1 MFNKRNL
8 SIMSNFKTKAF
19 ALFVAVALVSGGSA
33 AYAASLTQAQISAII
48 SLLQSFGAD
57 STTISSV
64 NSALSGTPVVAPA
77 TSGAYSFTRDLT
89 VGSTGNDVKE
99 LQKYLNSAGY
109 AVAASGVGSVGNE
122 STSFGSLTKSAVAK
136 WQAANGLS
144 PAAGYFGSLSRAKYV
159 ALMGGVS
166 VTPVTPTTPVV
177 TPVPVTGAKLAVA
190 AGTQPASS
198 LFPLNSTRVPFT
210 VIKMTAGT
218 SDVTVNSLT
227 AERTGLAVDAS
238 FSGVVLLDETGT
250 QVGIA
255 KTLNSAHQVILNEPF
270 TVKAGQ
276 TRVMTLAGNGATSSN
291 SRGGQIAYLSL
302 VAVDASAEV
311 TGLLPVVGAGHTVN
325 ESLTIGSVASMARG
339 SLDPG
344 SSQSKEVGTSAYVFS
359 GVKATAGSTEDVYLK
374 SIRWNQ
380 TGSAGSGDLANLKT
394 YVEGVGSYD
403 VTVSSDGKYYTSVF
417 GDNAGKG
424 ILVPKGFSKDIYI
437 KGDVMGG
444 SSRTVIFSIA
454 KRTDLGVVGALYGYG
469 INPPQTSNCTDDTA
483 TYVSCF
489 RSIEDPWYRG
499 STVTVSSGSIQ
510 VSTSAAVPSQN
521 IAINLA
527 GQPLGAFDVDV
538 KGEPISVAAMA
549 FNLNIGSK
557 SGNADATDFT
567 SVSLFDENGKV
578 VAGPVDGIA
587 DAAHAAGTAHGELY
601 FTDTVVFPVGRHTY
615 SLKGKVGTDI
625 TNGMTFVA
633 STTPSSDFTTVR
645 GQVTNN
651 TITPSP
657 TSALSL
663 ATMTVKSGA
672 FTVSVSSD
680 PIAQTIIAGKKG
692 FTFANYI
699 FDVTNSGEDVRVTSI
714 PLAYDFSNGSS
725 ANELTSCQL
734 WDGATSLTTGSN
746 TVSPTAAAS
755 TTSFVFD
762 GTGITLAKGTAK
774 TLSLKCDLS
783 GSATTSSQYYW
794 GIDSGQNSSY
804 TAASGLTSGQTI
816 AETFNDSVGQRMTV
830 ATGGSMA
837 VSLDSSSP
845 GYTIVSAGTTGATL
859 SKIKFSAT
867 NENINLK
874 QIALRL
880 TGSTASSSRSDL
892 VGSKVTIWDGTTQV
906 GEAVF
911 PTSVTATSTLTTTVT
926 IPNGGAKVLTI
937 KGDIQ
942 PIAFNGVINKS
953 GDILKVDYDGA
964 NVGLNGTYGTG
975 VSSGSTVNGGTS
987 NTAASGVRI
996 MRAYPSIAKLAV
1008 PSSLLQGGAQK
1019 TLYRFSVT
1027 ANGGDVA
1034 LYKMSFVIGSS
1045 SVQATTSTYGL
1056 YAYTDSGFSSIDS
1069 AFTAD
1074 GLVNYGN
1081 CVGGRSDVTYTGST
1095 PGSNNSPLTIRVYPD
1110 KGTTACNA
1118 TTTYTVPSGV
1128 TRYFD
1133 FKATIS
1139 HVETGTGVE
1148 TVSAEMEGDA
1158 AYPAVVTA
1166 GDVSSNMFNAG
1177 FAAATV
1183 ATKIGVDTDTNNDF
1197 IWSPISTT
1205 TSVSVHDLDWTNGY
1219 LVPGLPTTNTAIEYF
1234 TSTN

>member
-1 MFNKRNL
+1 
-8 SIMSNFKTKAF
+8 MSNLKTKAF

-64 NSALSGTPVVAPA
+64 NSALSGTPVVAPV
-77 TSGAYSFTRDLT
+77 TSGTYSFTRDLT
-89 VGSTGNDVKE
+89 VGSTGDDVKE

-109 AVAASGVGSVGNE
+109 AIAASGAGSMGNE
-122 STSFGSLTKSAVAK
+122 STYFGSLTKLAVAK
-136 WQAANGLS
+136 WQAANALS
-144 PAAGYFGSLSRAKYV
+144 PAVGYFGSLSRAKYV
-159 ALMGGVS
+159 ALMGGVV

-210 VIKMTAGT
+210 VLKMTAGS

-238 FSGVVLLDETGT
+238 FSGVVLLDEMGT

-255 KTLNSAHQVILNEPF
+255 KTLNSVHQVILNEPF

-302 VAVDASAEV
+302 VAVSASSDV
-311 TGLLPVVGAGHTVN
+311 TGNLPVVGAGHTVN
-325 ESLTIGSVASMARG
+325 ESLAIGSVSTMARG

-344 SSQSKEVGTSAYVFS
+344 SSQSKEVGTAGYTFS
-359 GVKATAGSTEDVYLK
+359 GVKATAGSTEDLYLK

-380 TGSAGSGDLANLKT
+380 TGSAGSGDLSNLKT
-394 YVEGVGSYD
+394 YVEGIGSYD
-403 VTVSSDGKYYTSVF
+403 VALSSDGKYYTSTF
-417 GDNAGKG
+417 ADNAGKG
-424 ILVPKGFSKDIYI
+424 ILIAKGFSKDIYI

-469 INPPQTSNCTDDTA
+469 INPPQTSNCTSDT
-483 TYVSCF
+483 TSVSCF

-499 STVTVSSGSIQ
+499 STVTVSSGSMT
-510 VSTSAAVPSQN
+510 VSTSASAPSQN

-527 GQPLGAFDVDV
+527 NQPLGAFDVDV
-538 KGEPISVAAMA
+538 KGEPISVAAVS
-549 FNLNIGSK
+549 FNVYLSDGTAATNI
-557 SGNADATDFT
+557 T
-567 SVSLFDENGKV
+567 SVSLYDENGAV

-587 DAAHAAGTAHGELY
+587 DGSHATGLATGEFY
-601 FTDTVVFPVGRHTY
+601 FTDTVVFPIGKHTY
-615 SLKGKVGTDI
+615 ALKGKIGTSI
-625 TNGMTFVA
+625 ANGVSISA

-645 GQVTNN
+645 GQTTNN

-657 TSALSL
+657 TSVLTLS
-663 ATMTVKSGA
+663 TMTVKAGA

-680 PIAQTIIAGKKG
+680 PIAQTIISGTKG
-692 FTFANYI
+692 FTFAKYI
-699 FDVTNSGEDVRVTSI
+699 FDVTNSGEDIRVTSI
-714 PLAYDFSNGSS
+714 PLSYATLAGGS
-725 ANELTSCQL
+725 ANELSNCQL

-746 TVSPTAAAS
+746 IVNPTTVSS
-755 TTSFVFD
+755 STSFVFD

-774 TLSLKCDLS
+774 TLAMKCDLS
-783 GSATTSSQYYW
+783 GSATSSSIYFW
-794 GIDSGQNSSY
+794 GLDSGQAGSSY

-816 AETFNDSVGQRMTV
+816 AETFNDADGQRMTV
-830 ATGGSMA
+830 ATGGTLA
-837 VSLDSSSP
+837 TSLDSGSP
-845 GYTIVSAGTTGATL
+845 GYTIVAAGTTGVTL

-874 QIALRL
+874 QIALQL
-880 TGSTASSSRSDL
+880 SGSTASSSRSDL

-911 PTSVTATSTLTTTVT
+911 PTGANATSTLSTTVT
-926 IPNGGAKVLTI
+926 VPNGGSKVLTV
-937 KGDIQ
+937 KGDIS
-942 PIAFNGVINKS
+942 PIAFNGVISQS
-953 GDILKVDYDGA
+953 GDLLKVDYDGA

-975 VSSGSTVNGGTS
+975 VSSGATVNGGTS
-987 NTAASGVRI
+987 DTAASGVRI
-996 MRAYPSIAKLAV
+996 MRAYPTVAKLAV
-1008 PSSLLQGGAQK
+1008 PSTLLQSGSQK

-1027 ANGGDVA
+1027 ANSGDVA
-1034 LYKMSFVIGSS
+1034 LYKMSFVVSSS
-1045 SVQATTSTYGL
+1045 SVQATTSTFGL

-1069 AFTAD
+1069 AFASD

-1081 CVGGRSDVTYTGST
+1081 CVGGRNAVTQTDRVSDG
-1095 PGSNNSPLTIRVYPD
+1095 NDSPTLLEVYPD

-1133 FKATIS
+1133 LKATVS
-1139 HVETGTGVE
+1139 NVETGTGVE
-1148 TVSAEMEGDA
+1148 TVSAQLEGDS
-1158 AYPAVVTA
+1158 AYPTTITA
-1166 GDVSSNMFNAG
+1166 GNAAGNMFNAG
-1177 FAAATV
+1177 FGPTNTAT
-1183 ATKIGVDTDTNNDF
+1183 AIGVETDSNDDF

-1205 TSVSVHDLDWTNGY
+1205 TSVSQSDLDWSNGY
-1219 LVPGLPTTNTAIEYF
+1219 LVPGLPTTNTAIEYL
-1234 TSTN
+1234 TSSN

>member
-1 MFNKRNL
+1 
-8 SIMSNFKTKAF
+8 MSNLKTKAF
-19 ALFVAVALVSGGSA
+19 AVFIAAAFIVAMSGGSV
-33 AYAASLTQAQISAII
+33 AYAASLTSAQISAII

-57 STTISSV
+57 ATTISSV
-64 NSALSGTPVVAPA
+64 SSALSGTPVVTPV
-77 TSGAYSFTRDLT
+77 TGGAYSFTKDLT
-89 VGSTGNDVKE
+89 VGSTGDDVKE

-109 AVAASGVGSVGNE
+109 AVAASGVGSAGNE

-159 ALMGGVS
+159 ALMGGVV
-166 VTPVTPTTPVV
+166 VTPVTPGV
-177 TPVPVTGAKLAVA
+177 TPVPVTGANLAVA

-210 VIKMTAGT
+210 VIKMTAGS
-218 SDVTVNSLT
+218 SDVTVNSMT

-238 FSGVVLLDETGT
+238 FSGVVLLDEAGT

-255 KTLNSAHQVILNEPF
+255 KTLNSTHQVILNEAF

-276 TRVMTLAGNGATSSN
+276 TRVMTLAGNGATASG

-302 VAVDASAEV
+302 VAVSASTDV
-311 TGLLPVVGAGHTVN
+311 SDLLPIVGAGHTVN
-325 ESLTIGSVASMARG
+325 ESLTVGSVSSMARG

-344 SSQSKEVGTSAYVFS
+344 SSQTKEVGTSAYVFS
-359 GVKATAGSTEDVYLK
+359 GVKATAGSTEDIYLK

-403 VTVSSDGKYYTSVF
+403 VVLSSDGKYYTSTF
-417 GDNAGKG
+417 PENSGKG
-424 ILVPKGFSKDIYI
+424 ILIAKGFSKDIYI
-437 KGDVMGG
+437 KGDVTGG
-444 SSRTVIFSIA
+444 SSRTAIFSIA

-469 INPPQTSNCTDDTA
+469 INPPQTSNCTDDT
-483 TYVSCF
+483 TSYVSCF
-489 RSIEDPWYRG
+489 RSVEDPWYRG
-499 STVTVSSGSIQ
+499 STVTVSSGSMT
-510 VSTSAAVPSQN
+510 VSTSASAPSQN

-527 GQPLGAFDVDV
+527 NQPFGAFDVDV
-538 KGEPISVAAMA
+538 KGEPISVAKMA
-549 FNLNIGSK
+549 FNVTLT
-557 SGNADATDFT
+557 GNDTTKTLADLT
-567 SVSLFDENGKV
+567 SVSLYDENGKV
-578 VAGPVDGIA
+578 VAGPID
-587 DAAHAAGTAHGELY
+587 GTATEGSATGLANGEFV
-601 FTDTVVFPVGRHTY
+601 FTDTVVFPIGKHTY

-625 TNGMTFVA
+625 TNGMTVKA

-645 GQVTNN
+645 GQTTNN
-651 TITPSP
+651 TITPNP

-663 ATMTVKSGA
+663 STMTVKSGS

-680 PIAQTIIAGKKG
+680 PTAQTIIAGNKG

-699 FDVTNSGEDVRVTSI
+699 FDVTSSGEDVRVTSI
-714 PLAYDFSNGSS
+714 PLAYDFTSGSS
-725 ANELTSCQL
+725 ANELTNCQL

-746 TVSPTAAAS
+746 TVSPTAKAS

-762 GTGITLAKGTAK
+762 GTGIILAKGTAK

-794 GIDSGQNSSY
+794 GIDSDQNSSY
-804 TAASGLTSGQTI
+804 TAASGVTSGQTI

-830 ATGGSMA
+830 ATGGTLA
-837 VSLDSSSP
+837 VSLDSGSP
-845 GYTIVSAGTTGATL
+845 GYTIVSSGTTGATL

-880 TGSTASSSRSDL
+880 SGSTASSSRSDL
-892 VGSKVTIWDGTTQV
+892 VASKVTIWDGTTQV

-911 PTSVTATSTLTTTVT
+911 PTAITATSTLTTTVT

-953 GDILKVDYDGA
+953 GDLLKVNYDGA

-975 VSSGSTVNGGTS
+975 ASSGTTINGGTS
-987 NTAASGVRI
+987 DTAASGIRI
-996 MRAYPSIAKLAV
+996 MRAYPTIAKLAV
-1008 PSSLLQGGAQK
+1008 PSSSLISTAGK

-1069 AFTAD
+1069 AFTSD
-1074 GLVNYGN
+1074 GLVNYGS
-1081 CVGGRSDVTYTGST
+1081 CVGGRSDVT
-1095 PGSNNSPLTIRVYPD
+1095 
-1110 KGTTACNA
+1110 
-1118 TTTYTVPSGV
+1118 
-1128 TRYFD
+1128 
-1133 FKATIS
+1133 
-1139 HVETGTGVE
+1139 
-1148 TVSAEMEGDA
+1148 
-1158 AYPAVVTA
+1158 
-1166 GDVSSNMFNAG
+1166 
-1177 FAAATV
+1177 
-1183 ATKIGVDTDTNNDF
+1183 
-1197 IWSPISTT
+1197 
-1205 TSVSVHDLDWTNGY
+1205 
-1219 LVPGLPTTNTAIEYF
+1219 
-1234 TSTN
+1234 